1 MGIGRI
7 FRNNAIMSSMGITQ
21 ISAVMGACVAG
32 GAYLPIM
39 SDESLIVNKTGTIF
53 LAGSYLVKAAIGENI
68 DNEKLA
74 EKIDNSV
81 TDQIM
86 NIIDI
91 LKVPTFWILILIFSL
106 QFCANLG
113 VYSHIFPYATDLGF
127 NANKA
132 GIAVS
137 VGALGAAFG
146 KIVFGKLIDMI
157 SAKKTL
163 WVSISIQGLGIIMV
177 SLFSSYYPLLI
188 SIFIMSLGLGGTV
201 PLMNILFSKTFSPIN
216 FGKAL
221 GVAVPFMVP
230 IQVIGGP
237 LSGWLYDINGN
248 YDLAFYLNTAVCF
261 LAFTFV
267 FFLNIPDNK
276 QS

>member
-1 MGIGRI
+1 
-7 FRNNAIMSSMGITQ
+7 
-21 ISAVMGACVAG
+21 
-32 GAYLPIM
+32 
-39 SDESLIVNKTGTIF
+39 
-53 LAGSYLVKAAIGENI
+53 
-68 DNEKLA
+68 
-74 EKIDNSV
+74 
-81 TDQIM
+81 
-86 NIIDI
+86 
-91 LKVPTFWILILIFSL
+91 
-106 QFCANLG
+106 
-113 VYSHIFPYATDLGF
+113 
-127 NANKA
+127 
-132 GIAVS
+132 
-137 VGALGAAFG
+137 
-146 KIVFGKLIDMI
+146 MI

-261 LAFTFV
+261 LAFIFV

>member
-1 MGIGRI
+1 MESYLYN
-7 FRNNAIMSSMGITQ
+7 FR
-21 ISAVMGACVAG
+21 
-32 GAYLPIM
+32 YFL
-39 SDESLIVNKTGTIF
+39 LIVFFVPFCRYLIINKPSDINQN
-53 LAGSYLVKAAIGENI
+53 V
-68 DNEKLA
+68 DNEKLP
-74 EKIDNSV
+74 EEIDNSV
-81 TDQIM
+81 TDKMM
-86 NIIDI
+86 NIVDI
-91 LKVPTFWILILIFSL
+91 LRVPTFWILILIFSL

-137 VGALGAAFG
+137 VGALGAALG

-188 SIFIMSLGLGGTV
+188 SIFIMSLGLGGSV

-248 YDLAFYLNTAVCF
+248 YDLAFYLNTGVCF
-261 LAFTFV
+261 LAFIFV